1 MLHKNV
7 VQKTNLSNGKV
18 KVRYNWDV
26 IRLEYQ
32 GGYVTTDPI
41 TGIKTHY
48 YPTHKDLAAKYGCN
62 LQNLQRK
69 SSEEKWGESRKFFQS
84 KFREKATED
93 QVRSLVSDSAMYDA
107 QTVDR
112 IQKIGKLVDAHLN
125 RMDAVINDDDGS
137 PPSFENLDEG
147 VEPISVKALSE
158 LVNLIDKSQALM
170 RKTVGEPVTND
181 NQFKQFVDDLNQ
193 ATRNGLTNEAE
204 TEQKIEAL
212 NKRKESYTKSSASL
226 EEEIKLLKQSLT
238 PD

>member
-1 MLHKNV
+1 MLQKNV
-7 VQKTNLSNGKV
+7 VQRTNLSNGNV

-32 GGYVTTDPI
+32 GGYLTTDPL

-48 YPTHKDLAAKYGCN
+48 YPTHKDLAAKYGCS
-62 LQNLQRK
+62 LQYLQRK
-69 SSEEKWGESRKFFQS
+69 SCEEKWSESRKFFQS

-93 QVRSLVSDSAMYDA
+93 QVKSLVSDSAMYDA

-125 RMDAVINDDDGS
+125 RMEDVISDEDGN
-137 PPSFENLDEG
+137 PPSFDNLEEG
-147 VEPISVKALSE
+147 IEPISVKALSE

-170 RKTVGEPVTND
+170 RKTVGEPVVND
-181 NQFKQFVDDLNQ
+181 NQFKQFVDDLNV
-193 ATRNGLTNEAE
+193 ATRKGISNEME

-212 NKRKESYTKSSASL
+212 TKRKESYSKSSQSI
-226 EEEIKLLKQSLT
+226 EEEIKLLRQELT
-238 PD
+238 